1 MILRRTVWHSVP
13 SQFRFTWHSSG
24 TARYRLRKKKWIF
37 GTEVS
42 VHRLLPL
49 VTVDP
54 FLSQVVRHLSTH
66 LVSVSCAATI
76 SLNWHSVFFFPQV
89 GCFFSAWCCCCCF
102 SLTRTCLAII
112 KNATCRN
119 CQIIMKIL
127 SNHMNKAVSDKS
139 MIAANDYHFAY
150 SNPFFF
156 PPRIWFLF
164 FFMLYFQCPRILNTC
179 EKNIVF
185 DKVSID
191 LCTFEDSCYHA
202 ATEIRTIS
210 SKPNTDLCGACA

>member
-24 TARYRLRKKKWIF
+24 TARYRLRKKKWKF

-66 LVSVSCAATI
+66 LVSVFCAATI
-76 SLNWHSVFFFPQV
+76 SLNWHSVFFFFLKWIV
-89 GCFFSAWCCCCCF
+89 FFSAWCCCCF
-102 SLTRTCLAII
+102 SLPRTCLAII
-112 KNATCRN
+112 KNATCQN

-156 PPRIWFLF
+156 LHEFDF
-164 FFMLYFQCPRILNTC
+164 FFF
-179 EKNIVF
+179 
-185 DKVSID
+185 
-191 LCTFEDSCYHA
+191 SCYTFNALVYWTHA
-202 ATEIRTIS
+202 KKILFLTR
-210 SKPNTDLCGACA
+210 